1 MNVNTKKELVLV
13 VVGVRRRTPYK
24 KKMEEEKNREEN
36 VAFFIDGTNIEE
48 RKDKKM
54 KDVRGNE
61 KIGRQGTWRIQMLS
75 KALELD

>member
-1 MNVNTKKELVLV
+1 MNVNTKKELALV

-24 KKMEEEKNREEN
+24 KKNWKEKRKEN